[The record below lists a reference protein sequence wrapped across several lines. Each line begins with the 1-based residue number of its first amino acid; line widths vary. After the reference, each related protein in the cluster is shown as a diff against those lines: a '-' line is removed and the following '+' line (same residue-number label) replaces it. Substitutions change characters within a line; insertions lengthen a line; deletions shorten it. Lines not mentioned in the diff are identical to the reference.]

1 MTYFTSWFGVSI
13 VVFEQVIASRKCI
26 AIISD
31 YNPANIYLFKVSKR
45 NTRKRCEMC
54 SELTMKTPETG
65 TICVF
70 YSVGKANYI
79 VISKYISVLTM
90 KVIRLFTF
98 FYKILLNKPETRLNF
113 FLPPPLPPFISN
125 GTRHFFHPF
134 S

>member
-1 MTYFTSWFGVSI
+1 
-13 VVFEQVIASRKCI
+13 
-26 AIISD
+26 
-31 YNPANIYLFKVSKR
+31 
-45 NTRKRCEMC
+45 MC

-98 FYKILLNKPETRLNF
+98 F
-113 FLPPPLPPFISN
+113 
-125 GTRHFFHPF
+125 
-134 S
+134 